1 MKACII
7 GAGVGGLA
15 TGAMLAENGWEVEI
29 YEKEKIAGGRAMSL
43 KLGEEYFEMLKKFNI
58 SVLEVSGEYE
68 EKELDLGFHLIG
80 GGKKGGCARLLKNL
94 GIEVEFIGSKI
105 GFIGKEINYPFLSGY
120 DKIKMLPRII
130 QLLTTRKSKIEEMK
144 KNSMEEMIK
153 KYGKGKMKDVLEIFP
168 RLVTTVN
175 DLSKISAGEFFFAQ
189 RELLGGEPVVYP
201 KNGLGEISKKLKEY
215 IEGKGGKI
223 FFGEK
228 VDEILIEDGIA
239 NGIRTGEEEKYYDA
253 IISTIPLQKIFS
265 IADEKHFP
273 KEWANYIK
281 NLRPT
286 ASLVSYHAVDFNG
299 LKNKSF
305 VFIEKNCGFEGND
318 VVGMIDFKKEGIIQ
332 SYAICSPEEA
342 KSKKKME
349 ELRKIIEKNLEKLI
363 QGKKI
368 KWYIYSAVRY
378 LDGVAKTI
386 DCIKP
391 NVTTPLKNLYVG
403 GDYVN
408 SKGVGVNCA
417 VDSANLISSILLA

>member
-15 TGAMLAENGWEVEI
+15 AGALLARNGWKVEV
-29 YEKEKIAGGRAMSL
+29 YEKEKLVGGRAMSL
-43 KLGEEYFEMLKKFNI
+43 NFDDDYFKMLKRFNI
-58 SVLEVSGEYE
+58 SVLEISGEYE
-68 EKELDLGFHLIG
+68 GELDLGFHLIG
-80 GGKKGGCARLLKNL
+80 GGKKGGCVRLLKKL
-94 GIEVEFIGSKI
+94 GIEIDFIGSKI
-105 GFIGKEINYPFLSGY
+105 GFIGDKINYPFLSSY

-130 QLLTTRKSKIEEMK
+130 QLLTTRRSKIDEMK

-168 RLVTTVN
+168 RLITTVN
-175 DLSKISAGEFFFAQ
+175 DLSKISAGEVFFAQ
-189 RELLGGEPVVYP
+189 RELLGGKPVIYP

-223 FFGEK
+223 FLGEK
-228 VDEILIEDGIA
+228 VNEILIEDGIA
-239 NGIRTGEEEKYYDA
+239 KGIRIKKEERYYDA
-253 IISTIPLQKIFS
+253 IISTIPLQNIFS
-265 IADEKHFP
+265 IADERHFP
-273 KEWANYIK
+273 EEWANYIK
-281 NLRPT
+281 NLMPT
-286 ASLVSYHAVDFNG
+286 ASLVSYHITDFNS

-342 KSKKKME
+342 KSRKKME
-349 ELRKIIEKNLEKLI
+349 ELKEIIEKNIERIVK
-363 QGKKI
+363 KKI
-368 KWYIYSAVRY
+368 RWYMYSAVRY

-391 NVTTPLKNLYVG
+391 SITTPLKNLYIG

-408 SKGVGVNCA
+408 SKGVGINCA
-417 VDSANLISSILLA
+417 MDSANLISSII